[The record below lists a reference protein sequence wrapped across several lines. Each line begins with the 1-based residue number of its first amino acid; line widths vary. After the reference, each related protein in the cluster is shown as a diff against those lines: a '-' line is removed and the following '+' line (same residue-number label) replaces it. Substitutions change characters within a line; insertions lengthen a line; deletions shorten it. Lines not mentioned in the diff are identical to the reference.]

1 LASRIGSIAHSS
13 PFPVTPSR
21 KSRAVAQARFAQLA
35 THAFQQP
42 YDATVSE
49 IDPMDLATPAQDQRK
64 SIGRLTRLMARSLSI
79 VWKSARTPF
88 LALIGL
94 QLLNAIA
101 LALQIFA
108 VQLALTAVLE
118 ISGTRDP
125 WSLVQPVLLLAGL
138 TAVTA
143 VIASVQVGL
152 GRYASELVVA
162 VMWKRVLRVATR
174 VDLRKFESA
183 RFYDRLQRVQA
194 NALTRPYQIT
204 HGLLATTGGAAASAG
219 LLIAIVWVH
228 PALLPLLL
236 VGAVPVL
243 LASRRQSQLES
254 DFLAQQTDSTRLR
267 SYLTRIQTG
276 RDEAKEVRAFGLG
289 RKFGQRLNT
298 LYADYLRDLAQHLLH
313 RSRLGA
319 AGSLGSAVLL
329 ALTLF
334 LLAWLIST
342 GRLSIAE
349 AGAALVAIR
358 LLAGQIHSGLAGV
371 QAIFESGQFIDDLDG
386 FLTLAPAAE
395 GGSREI
401 APPAEFHKIRAD
413 AVSFSYPGRSAL
425 ALQAANVEINRGEV
439 VALVGENGSGKTTLA
454 KVIAGLYEPGSGAVR
469 WDGVDVRTFRP
480 ELFRERVA
488 IIFQDFVRYGLSAED
503 NIAVARPDDEV
514 DHAAIREAAKLADAD
529 SFLAALPAGYETPLS
544 RRFTGGHELSG
555 GQWQKVAIARAFY
568 RNAPLVIID
577 EPTAALDARAEY
589 ELFSSLHEVLR
600 GRSALII
607 SHRFSTV
614 RTADRIYVLDHG
626 RVVEQGTHD
635 ELMALG
641 GQYAELFH
649 LQASAYSV
657 DRIMD

>member
-1 LASRIGSIAHSS
+1 
-13 PFPVTPSR
+13 
-21 KSRAVAQARFAQLA
+21 
-35 THAFQQP
+35 
-42 YDATVSE
+42 
-49 IDPMDLATPAQDQRK
+49 MDLATPAQDQRK
-64 SIGRLTRLMARSLSI
+64 SVGRLTRLMARSLSI
-79 VWKSARTPF
+79 VWQSARRPF

-101 LALQIFA
+101 LALQIIA
-108 VQLALTAVLE
+108 VQLALTALLQ
-118 ISGTRDP
+118 ITAIAGDLWR
-125 WSLVQPVLLLAGL
+125 LIQPVMLLAGL

-152 GRYASELVVA
+152 WRYAGELVVA

-194 NALTRPYQIT
+194 NAQTRPYQIT
-204 HGLLATTGGAAASAG
+204 YGLVATIGAAAASAA
-219 LLIAIVWVH
+219 LVVTIMLIH
-228 PALLPLLL
+228 PTLLPLLL
-236 VGAVPVL
+236 VGGVPVL
-243 LASRRQSQLES
+243 LTSRRQSQLES
-254 DFLAQQTDSTRLR
+254 DFLARQTQSMRLR
-267 SYLTRIQTG
+267 SYLTWVQTG
-276 RDEAKEVRAFGLG
+276 RDEAKEIRAFDLA
-289 RKFGQRLNT
+289 RNFGQRLNT
-298 LYADYLRDLAQHLLH
+298 LYADYLRDLAQHLWH

-319 AGSLGSAVLL
+319 AGSLGSTVLL

-342 GRLSIAE
+342 SRLSIAE

-358 LLAGQIHSGLAGV
+358 LLAGQVQSGLNGV
-371 QAIFESGQFIDDLDG
+371 QAIFESGAFIDDLDG

-401 APPAEFHKIRAD
+401 APPVDFHRIRAD
-413 AVSFSYPGRSAL
+413 AVSFSYPGRSQL
-425 ALQAANVEINRGEV
+425 ALQAASIEINRGEV

-454 KVIAGLYEPGSGAVR
+454 KVMAGLYEPGSGAVR
-469 WDGVDVRTFRP
+469 WDGTDVRTFRP
-480 ELFRERVA
+480 DLFRERVA
-488 IIFQDFVRYGLSAED
+488 IIFQDYVKYALSAEE
-503 NIAVARPDDEV
+503 NIAVARPDDEI
-514 DHAAIREAAKLADAD
+514 DHAAVREAARLADAD
-529 SFLAALPAGYETPLS
+529 SFLSALPAGYQTPLS
-544 RRFTGGHELSG
+544 RRFVGGHELSG

-568 RNAPLVIID
+568 RSAPMVIID
-577 EPTAALDARAEY
+577 EPTAALDARAEH

-626 RVVEQGTHD
+626 RVVEHGTHD
-635 ELMALG
+635 ELVALG

-657 DRIMD
+657 DSVLD

>member
-1 LASRIGSIAHSS
+1 
-13 PFPVTPSR
+13 
-21 KSRAVAQARFAQLA
+21 
-35 THAFQQP
+35 
-42 YDATVSE
+42 VSE
-49 IDPMDLATPAQDQRK
+49 IDPMDLATPVQDQQK
-64 SIGRLTRLMARSLSI
+64 SVGRLTRLMARSLAM
-79 VWKSARTPF
+79 VWQSARTPF
-88 LALIGL
+88 LTLIGL

-101 LALQIFA
+101 LALQVVA
-108 VQLALTAVLE
+108 VQLALTAVLV
-118 ISGTRDP
+118 ITGSTGDLWP
-125 WSLVQPVLLLAGL
+125 LVQPVLLLAGL
-138 TAVTA
+138 TAATA
-143 VIASVQVGL
+143 VIGSIQVGL
-152 GRYASELVVA
+152 GRYAGELGVA

-204 HGLLATTGGAAASAG
+204 SGLLATMGALAASAG
-219 LLIAIVWVH
+219 LVVAIVLVY
-228 PALLPLLL
+228 PALLPLLA
-236 VGAVPVL
+236 VGGVPVL
-243 LASRRQSQLES
+243 LTSRRQSQREF
-254 DFLAQQTDSTRLR
+254 DFLARQAQSMRLR
-267 SYLTRIQTG
+267 TYLTWVQTG
-276 RDEAKEVRAFGLG
+276 RGEAKEIRAFGLA
-289 RKFGQRLNT
+289 RNFGQRLNT
-298 LYADYLRDLAQHLLH
+298 LYADYLRDLAQHVSQ
-313 RSRLGA
+313 RSKLGA
-319 AGSLGSAVLL
+319 AGSLGSAALL

-342 GRLSIAE
+342 SRLSISE

-358 LLAGQIHSGLAGV
+358 LLAGQVQSGLTGV

-401 APPAEFHKIRAD
+401 APPADFHRIRAD

-425 ALQAANVEINRGEV
+425 ALQAANIEINRGEV

-454 KVIAGLYEPGSGAVR
+454 KVMAGLYEPGSGAVR
-469 WDGVDVRTFRP
+469 WDGTDVRTFRP
-480 ELFRERVA
+480 DLFRERVA
-488 IIFQDFVRYGLSAED
+488 IIFQDFVRYALTAEE
-503 NIAVARPDDEV
+503 NIAVARPDDEI
-514 DHAAIREAAKLADAD
+514 DHAAIREAAKIADAD
-529 SFLAALPAGYETPLS
+529 SFLSALPAGYQTPLS
-544 RRFTGGHELSG
+544 RRFIAGHELSG

-568 RNAPLVIID
+568 RDAPLVIID

-635 ELMALG
+635 ELVALG

-657 DRIMD
+657 DRAMD

>member
-1 LASRIGSIAHSS
+1 
-13 PFPVTPSR
+13 
-21 KSRAVAQARFAQLA
+21 
-35 THAFQQP
+35 
-42 YDATVSE
+42 
-49 IDPMDLATPAQDQRK
+49 MDLATPAQDQRK
-64 SIGRLTRLMARSLSI
+64 SVGRLTRLMARSLSM
-79 VWKSARTPF
+79 VWQSARRPF

-101 LALQIFA
+101 LALQIIA
-108 VQLALTAVLE
+108 VQLALTALLQ
-118 ISGTRDP
+118 ITAIAGDLWR
-125 WSLVQPVLLLAGL
+125 LVQPVMLLAGL

-152 GRYASELVVA
+152 WRYAGELVVA

-194 NALTRPYQIT
+194 NAQTRPYQIT
-204 HGLLATTGGAAASAG
+204 YGLVATIGAVAASAA
-219 LLIAIVWVH
+219 LVVTIVLIH
-228 PALLPLLL
+228 PTLLPLLL
-236 VGAVPVL
+236 VGGVPVL
-243 LASRRQSQLES
+243 LTSRRQSQLES
-254 DFLAQQTDSTRLR
+254 DFLARQTQSMRLR
-267 SYLTRIQTG
+267 GYLTWVQTG
-276 RDEAKEVRAFGLG
+276 RDEAKEVRAFGLA
-289 RKFGQRLNT
+289 RNFGQRLNT
-298 LYADYLRDLAQHLLH
+298 LYADYLRDLAQHLWH

-319 AGSLGSAVLL
+319 VGSLGSAILL

-342 GRLSIAE
+342 SRLGIAE
-349 AGAALVAIR
+349 AAAALVAIR
-358 LLAGQIHSGLAGV
+358 LLAGQVQSGLNGV
-371 QAIFESGQFIDDLDG
+371 QAIFESGSFIDDLDG

-401 APPAEFHKIRAD
+401 APPADFHRIRAD
-413 AVSFSYPGRSAL
+413 AVSFSYPGRSQL
-425 ALQAANVEINRGEV
+425 ALQAASIEINRGEV

-454 KVIAGLYEPGSGAVR
+454 KVMAGLYEPGSGAVR
-469 WDGVDVRTFRP
+469 WDGTDVRTFRP
-480 ELFRERVA
+480 DLFRERVA
-488 IIFQDFVRYGLSAED
+488 IIFQDYVKYALSAEE
-503 NIAVARPDDEV
+503 NIAVARPDDEIY
-514 DHAAIREAAKLADAD
+514 HAAVREAARLADAD
-529 SFLAALPAGYETPLS
+529 SFLSALPSGYQTPLS
-544 RRFTGGHELSG
+544 RRFVGGHELSG

-568 RNAPLVIID
+568 RSAPLVIID

-626 RVVEQGTHD
+626 RVVEQGSHD
-635 ELMALG
+635 ELVALG

-657 DRIMD
+657 DSVLD

>member
-1 LASRIGSIAHSS
+1 
-13 PFPVTPSR
+13 
-21 KSRAVAQARFAQLA
+21 
-35 THAFQQP
+35 
-42 YDATVSE
+42 VSE
-49 IDPMDLATPAQDQRK
+49 IDPVDLATPAEDQRK
-64 SIGRLTRLMARSLSI
+64 SVGRLTRLMARSLSM
-79 VWKSARTPF
+79 VWQSARTPL

-101 LALQIFA
+101 LVLQIVA
-108 VQLALTAVLE
+108 VELALTALLD
-118 ISGTRDP
+118 ISESTADLWR
-125 WSLVQPVLLLAGL
+125 LVQPVLLLAGL

-143 VIASVQVGL
+143 VIASAQAGL
-152 GRYASELVVA
+152 GRYAGELVAA

-204 HGLLATTGGAAASAG
+204 YGLVATMGAAAASAG
-219 LLIAIVWVH
+219 LVVAIALVH
-228 PALLPLLL
+228 PTLLPLLL
-236 VGAVPVL
+236 IGGVPL
-243 LASRRQSQLES
+243 LLTSRRQSQLEF
-254 DFLAQQTDSTRLR
+254 DFLARQTQSMRLR
-267 SYLTRIQTG
+267 NYLTWVQTG
-276 RDEAKEVRAFGLG
+276 RDEAKEVRAFGLA
-289 RKFGQRLNT
+289 RNFGKRLNT
-298 LYADYLRDLAQHLLH
+298 LYADYLRDLAQHLWH

-319 AGSLGSAVLL
+319 AGSLGSAALL
-329 ALTLF
+329 ALTLL

-342 GRLSIAE
+342 SRLSVAE

-358 LLAGQIHSGLAGV
+358 LLASQVHSGFAGV
-371 QAIFESGQFIDDLDG
+371 QAVFESGQFIDDLDG

-401 APPAEFHKIRAD
+401 APPADFQRVRAD
-413 AVSFSYPGRSAL
+413 AVTFSYPGRNQL
-425 ALQAANVEINRGEV
+425 AVQAADIEINRGEV

-469 WDGVDVRTFRP
+469 WDGIDVRTFRP
-480 ELFRERVA
+480 DLFRERVA
-488 IIFQDFVRYGLSAED
+488 IIFQDFVKYALSAEE
-503 NIAVARPDDEV
+503 NIAVARPDDDI
-514 DHAAIREAAKLADAD
+514 DHAVVREAARLAGAD
-529 SFLAALPAGYETPLS
+529 SFLSALPDGYQTPLS
-544 RRFTGGHELSG
+544 RRFVGGHELSG

-568 RNAPLVIID
+568 RSAPLVIID

-589 ELFSSLHEVLR
+589 ELFSSLHEILR

-626 RVVEQGTHD
+626 RVVESGTHD
-635 ELMALG
+635 ELVALG
-641 GQYAELFH
+641 GRYAELFH

-657 DRIMD
+657 DSVMD

>member
-1 LASRIGSIAHSS
+1 
-13 PFPVTPSR
+13 
-21 KSRAVAQARFAQLA
+21 
-35 THAFQQP
+35 
-42 YDATVSE
+42 
-49 IDPMDLATPAQDQRK
+49 MDLATPAQDQRK

-79 VWKSARTPF
+79 VWQSARTPF

-152 GRYASELVVA
+152 GRYAGELVVA

-204 HGLLATTGGAAASAG
+204 HGLVATTGGAAASAG
-219 LLIAIVWVH
+219 LLIAIGWVH

-243 LASRRQSQLES
+243 LTSRRQSQLES

-267 SYLTRIQTG
+267 SYLTRVQTG

-298 LYADYLRDLAQHLLH
+298 LYADYLRDLAQHLWH

-319 AGSLGSAVLL
+319 AGSLGSAILL

-349 AGAALVAIR
+349 AGAAVVAIR
-358 LLAGQIHSGLAGV
+358 LLAGQIHSGLTGV

-401 APPAEFHKIRAD
+401 GPPAEFDRIRSD

-425 ALQAANVEINRGEV
+425 ALQAASVEINRGEV

-488 IIFQDFVRYGLSAED
+488 IIFQDFVRYGLSAEE

-600 GRSALII
+600 GRSALIV

-641 GQYAELFH
+641 GQYAELFD

>member
-1 LASRIGSIAHSS
+1 
-13 PFPVTPSR
+13 
-21 KSRAVAQARFAQLA
+21 
-35 THAFQQP
+35 
-42 YDATVSE
+42 
-49 IDPMDLATPAQDQRK
+49 MDLATPAQDQRK
-64 SIGRLTRLMARSLSI
+64 SVGRLTRLMARSLSM
-79 VWKSARTPF
+79 VWQSARRPF

-101 LALQIFA
+101 LALQIIA
-108 VQLALTAVLE
+108 VQLALTALLQ
-118 ISGTRDP
+118 ITAIAGDLWR
-125 WSLVQPVLLLAGL
+125 LVQPVMLLAGL

-152 GRYASELVVA
+152 WRYAGELVVA

-194 NALTRPYQIT
+194 NAQTRPYQIT
-204 HGLLATTGGAAASAG
+204 YGLVATIGAVAASAA
-219 LLIAIVWVH
+219 LVVTIVLIH
-228 PALLPLLL
+228 PTLLPLLL
-236 VGAVPVL
+236 VGGVPVL
-243 LASRRQSQLES
+243 LTSRRQSQLES
-254 DFLAQQTDSTRLR
+254 DFLARQTQSMRLR
-267 SYLTRIQTG
+267 GYLTWVQTG
-276 RDEAKEVRAFGLG
+276 RDEAKEVRAFGLA
-289 RKFGQRLNT
+289 RNFGQRLNT
-298 LYADYLRDLAQHLLH
+298 LYADYLRDLAQHLWH

-319 AGSLGSAVLL
+319 LGSLGSAILL

-342 GRLSIAE
+342 SRLGIAE
-349 AGAALVAIR
+349 AAAALVAIR
-358 LLAGQIHSGLAGV
+358 LLAGQVQSGLNGV
-371 QAIFESGQFIDDLDG
+371 QAIFESGSFIDDLDG

-401 APPAEFHKIRAD
+401 APPADFHRIRAD
-413 AVSFSYPGRSAL
+413 AVSFSYPGRSQL
-425 ALQAANVEINRGEV
+425 ALQAASIEINHGEV

-454 KVIAGLYEPGSGAVR
+454 KVMAGLYEPGSGAVR
-469 WDGVDVRTFRP
+469 WDGTDVRTFRP
-480 ELFRERVA
+480 DLFRERVA
-488 IIFQDFVRYGLSAED
+488 IIFQDYVKYALSAEE
-503 NIAVARPDDEV
+503 NIAVARPDDEIY
-514 DHAAIREAAKLADAD
+514 HAAVREAARLADAD
-529 SFLAALPAGYETPLS
+529 SFLSALPSGYQTPLS
-544 RRFTGGHELSG
+544 RRFVGGHELSG

-568 RNAPLVIID
+568 RSAPLVIID

-626 RVVEQGTHD
+626 RVVEQGSHD
-635 ELMALG
+635 ELVALG

-657 DRIMD
+657 DSVLD

>member
-1 LASRIGSIAHSS
+1 
-13 PFPVTPSR
+13 
-21 KSRAVAQARFAQLA
+21 
-35 THAFQQP
+35 
-42 YDATVSE
+42 
-49 IDPMDLATPAQDQRK
+49 MDLATPAQDQRK

-79 VWKSARTPF
+79 VWQSARTPF

-152 GRYASELVVA
+152 GRYSGELVVA

-204 HGLLATTGGAAASAG
+204 HGLVATTGGAAASAG

-243 LASRRQSQLES
+243 LTSRRQSQLES
-254 DFLAQQTDSTRLR
+254 DFLAKQTDSTRLR
-267 SYLTRIQTG
+267 SYLTRLQTG
-276 RDEAKEVRAFGLG
+276 RDEAKEVRAFGIG

-298 LYADYLRDLAQHLLH
+298 LYADYLRDLAQHLWH

-349 AGAALVAIR
+349 AGAAVVAIR
-358 LLAGQIHSGLAGV
+358 LLAGQIHAGLTGV

-401 APPAEFHKIRAD
+401 GPPAEFHRIRSD

-488 IIFQDFVRYGLSAED
+488 IIFQDFVRYALSAEE

>member
-1 LASRIGSIAHSS
+1 
-13 PFPVTPSR
+13 
-21 KSRAVAQARFAQLA
+21 
-35 THAFQQP
+35 
-42 YDATVSE
+42 
-49 IDPMDLATPAQDQRK
+49 MDLATPAQDQRK

-79 VWKSARTPF
+79 VWQSARTPF

-152 GRYASELVVA
+152 GRYSGELVVA

-204 HGLLATTGGAAASAG
+204 HGLVATTGGAAASAG

-243 LASRRQSQLES
+243 LTSRRQSQLES
-254 DFLAQQTDSTRLR
+254 DFLAKQTDSTRLR
-267 SYLTRIQTG
+267 SYLTRLQTG
-276 RDEAKEVRAFGLG
+276 RDEAKEVRAFGIG

-298 LYADYLRDLAQHLLH
+298 LYADYLRDLAQHLWH

-349 AGAALVAIR
+349 AGAAVVAIR
-358 LLAGQIHSGLAGV
+358 LLAGQIHAGLTGV

-401 APPAEFHKIRAD
+401 GPPAEFHRIRSD

-488 IIFQDFVRYGLSAED
+488 IIFQDFVRYALSAEE

-600 GRSALII
+600 GRSALIV

-641 GQYAELFH
+641 GQYAELFD

>member
-1 LASRIGSIAHSS
+1 
-13 PFPVTPSR
+13 
-21 KSRAVAQARFAQLA
+21 
-35 THAFQQP
+35 
-42 YDATVSE
+42 VSE

-79 VWKSARTPF
+79 VWQSARTPF

-118 ISGTRDP
+118 IAGTRDP
-125 WSLVQPVLLLAGL
+125 WALVQPVLLLAGL
-138 TAVTA
+138 TAITA
-143 VIASVQVGL
+143 VIASVRVGL

-183 RFYDRLQRVQA
+183 RFNDRLQRVQA

-204 HGLLATTGGAAASAG
+204 HGLVATTGGAAASVG
-219 LLIAIVWVH
+219 LMIAIVWAH
-228 PALLPLLL
+228 PALVPLLL

-243 LASRRQSQLES
+243 LTSRRQSQLEA

-358 LLAGQIHSGLAGV
+358 LLAGQIQSGLSGV

-395 GGSREI
+395 GGTREI
-401 APPAEFHKIRAD
+401 GPPAEFHRIRAD

-425 ALQAANVEINRGEV
+425 ALQAASVEINRGEV

-488 IIFQDFVRYGLSAED
+488 IIFQDFVRYGLSAEE

-577 EPTAALDARAEY
+577 EPTSALDARAEY

>member
-1 LASRIGSIAHSS
+1 M
-13 PFPVTPSR
+13 
-21 KSRAVAQARFAQLA
+21 
-35 THAFQQP
+35 
-42 YDATVSE
+42 SE
-49 IDPMDLATPAQDQRK
+49 IDPVDLATTAEDQLK
-64 SIGRLTRLMARSLSI
+64 SVSRLTRLMARSLAM
-79 VWKSARTPF
+79 VWQSARTPF

-101 LALQIFA
+101 LVLQIVA
-108 VQLALTAVLE
+108 VDLALTALLE
-118 ISGTRDP
+118 ISGSAADLWR
-125 WSLVQPVLLLAGL
+125 LVQPVLLLAGL

-143 VIASVQVGL
+143 VIASAQAGL
-152 GRYASELVVA
+152 GRYSGELVAA

-194 NALTRPYQIT
+194 NALTRPYQVT
-204 HGLLATTGGAAASAG
+204 SGLVATMGAAAASVG
-219 LLIAIVWVH
+219 LVVAIALIH

-236 VGAVPVL
+236 VGGTPVL
-243 LASRRQSQLES
+243 LTGRRQSQLES
-254 DFLAQQTDSTRLR
+254 DFLARQTQSTRLR
-267 SYLTRIQTG
+267 NYLAWVQTG
-276 RDEAKEVRAFGLG
+276 RDEAKEIRAFGLG
-289 RKFGQRLNT
+289 RNFGKRLNT
-298 LYADYLRDLAQHLLH
+298 LYADYLRDLGQHLWH

-342 GRLSIAE
+342 SRLTIAE

-358 LLAGQIHSGLAGV
+358 LLASQVHSGFAGV
-371 QAIFESGQFIDDLDG
+371 QAVFESGLFIDDLDG

-401 APPAEFHKIRAD
+401 GPPADFHRIRAD
-413 AVSFSYPGRSAL
+413 AVTFSYPGRSQL
-425 ALQAANVEINRGEV
+425 AVQAADIEINSGEV

-454 KVIAGLYEPGSGAVR
+454 KVMAGLYEPGSGAVR
-469 WDGVDVRTFRP
+469 WDGIDVRTFRP
-480 ELFRERVA
+480 DLFRERVA
-488 IIFQDFVRYGLSAED
+488 IIFQDYVKYALSAEE
-503 NIAVARPDDEV
+503 NIAVARPDDDI
-514 DHAAIREAAKLADAD
+514 DHAAVREAARLADAD
-529 SFLAALPAGYETPLS
+529 SFLSALPAGYQTPLS
-544 RRFTGGHELSG
+544 RRFVGGHELSG

-568 RNAPLVIID
+568 RSAPLVIID

-589 ELFSSLHEVLR
+589 ELFSSLHEILR

-626 RVVEQGTHD
+626 RVVEHGTHD
-635 ELMALG
+635 ELVALG

-657 DRIMD
+657 DSVMD

>member
-1 LASRIGSIAHSS
+1 
-13 PFPVTPSR
+13 
-21 KSRAVAQARFAQLA
+21 
-35 THAFQQP
+35 
-42 YDATVSE
+42 VSE
-49 IDPMDLATPAQDQRK
+49 IDPVDLATTAEDQLK
-64 SIGRLTRLMARSLSI
+64 SVSRLNRLMARSWAM
-79 VWKSARTPF
+79 VWQSARTPF

-101 LALQIFA
+101 LVLQIVA
-108 VQLALTAVLE
+108 VELALTALLD
-118 ISGTRDP
+118 ISGSAADLWR
-125 WSLVQPVLLLAGL
+125 LVQPVLLLAGL

-143 VIASVQVGL
+143 VIALAQAGL
-152 GRYASELVVA
+152 GRYSGELVAA

-204 HGLLATTGGAAASAG
+204 NGLVATMGAAAASVG
-219 LLIAIVWVH
+219 LVVAIALIH
-228 PALLPLLL
+228 PTLLPLLL
-236 VGAVPVL
+236 VGGIPVL
-243 LASRRQSQLES
+243 LTSRRQGQLES
-254 DFLAQQTDSTRLR
+254 DFLARQTQSTRLR
-267 SYLTRIQTG
+267 NYLTWVQTG
-276 RDEAKEVRAFGLG
+276 RDEAKEIRAFGLG
-289 RKFGQRLNT
+289 HNFGKRLNT
-298 LYADYLRDLAQHLLH
+298 LYADYLRDLAQHLWH

-342 GRLSIAE
+342 TRLTIAE

-358 LLAGQIHSGLAGV
+358 LLASQVQSGFAGV
-371 QAIFESGQFIDDLDG
+371 QAVFESGLFIDDLDG

-401 APPAEFHKIRAD
+401 APPADFHRIRAD
-413 AVSFSYPGRSAL
+413 AVTFSYPGRSQL
-425 ALQAANVEINRGEV
+425 AVQAADIEINSGEV

-454 KVIAGLYEPGSGAVR
+454 KVMAGLYEPGSGAVR
-469 WDGVDVRTFRP
+469 WDGIDVRTFRP
-480 ELFRERVA
+480 DLFRERVA
-488 IIFQDFVRYGLSAED
+488 IIFQDFVKYALSAEE
-503 NIAVARPDDEV
+503 NIAVARPDDDI
-514 DHAAIREAAKLADAD
+514 DHTAVREAARLADAD
-529 SFLAALPAGYETPLS
+529 AFLSALPAGYQTPLS
-544 RRFTGGHELSG
+544 RRFVGGHELSG

-568 RNAPLVIID
+568 RSASLVIID

-589 ELFSSLHEVLR
+589 ELFSSLHEILR

-626 RVVEQGTHD
+626 RVVEHGTHD
-635 ELMALG
+635 ELVALG

-657 DRIMD
+657 DHVMD

>member
-1 LASRIGSIAHSS
+1 
-13 PFPVTPSR
+13 V
-21 KSRAVAQARFAQLA
+21 A

-49 IDPMDLATPAQDQRK
+49 IDPMDLATPTQDQRK
-64 SIGRLTRLMARSLSI
+64 SVGRLTRLMARSLSL
-79 VWKSARTPF
+79 VWQSARTPF

-101 LALQIFA
+101 LALQVVA
-108 VQLALTAVLE
+108 VQLALAAVLA
-118 ISGTRDP
+118 ITGSTGDL
-125 WSLVQPVLLLAGL
+125 WGLVQPVLLLAGL
-138 TAVTA
+138 TAATA
-143 VIASVQVGL
+143 VIASIQVGL
-152 GRYASELVVA
+152 GRYAGELVVA

-174 VDLRKFESA
+174 VDLRKFESV

-194 NALTRPYQIT
+194 DAATRPYQIT
-204 HGLLATTGGAAASAG
+204 YGLLATMGALAAGAG
-219 LLIAIVWVH
+219 LVIAIVLVH

-236 VGAVPVL
+236 IGGIPVL
-243 LASRRQSQLES
+243 LTSRRQSQLEF
-254 DFLAQQTDSTRLR
+254 DFLARQSQSRRLR
-267 SYLTRIQTG
+267 TYLTWVQTG
-276 RDEAKEVRAFGLG
+276 RDEAKEVRAFGLA
-289 RKFGQRLNT
+289 RNFGQRLNT
-298 LYADYLRDLAQHLLH
+298 LYADYLRDLAQHVSQ
-313 RSRLGA
+313 RSKLGA
-319 AGSLGSAVLL
+319 AGSLGSAALL

-334 LLAWLIST
+334 LLGWLIST
-342 GRLSIAE
+342 NRLSIAE

-358 LLAGQIHSGLAGV
+358 LLAGQVQSGFSGA

-401 APPAEFHKIRAD
+401 APPTDFLRIRAD
-413 AVSFSYPGRSAL
+413 AVSFSYPGRNAL
-425 ALQAANVEINRGEV
+425 ALQAANIEINRGEV

-469 WDGVDVRTFRP
+469 WDGTDIRTFRP
-480 ELFRERVA
+480 DLFRERIA
-488 IIFQDFVRYGLSAED
+488 IIFQDFVRYALSAEE
-503 NIAVARPDDEV
+503 NIAVARPDD
-514 DHAAIREAAKLADAD
+514 DIDQAAIREAAKIADAD
-529 SFLAALPAGYETPLS
+529 SFLSALPAGYQTPLS

-635 ELMALG
+635 ELVALG

-657 DRIMD
+657 DSVID

>member
-1 LASRIGSIAHSS
+1 
-13 PFPVTPSR
+13 V
-21 KSRAVAQARFAQLA
+21 A

-49 IDPMDLATPAQDQRK
+49 IDPMDLATPTQDQRK
-64 SIGRLTRLMARSLSI
+64 SVGRLTRLMARSLSL
-79 VWKSARTPF
+79 VWQSARTPF

-101 LALQIFA
+101 LALQVVA
-108 VQLALTAVLE
+108 VQLALAAVLALT
-118 ISGTRDP
+118 GNTGDL
-125 WSLVQPVLLLAGL
+125 WGLVQPVMLLAGL
-138 TAVTA
+138 TAATA
-143 VIASVQVGL
+143 VIASIQVGL
-152 GRYASELVVA
+152 GRYAGELVVA

-174 VDLRKFESA
+174 VDLRKFESV

-194 NALTRPYQIT
+194 DAATRPYRIT
-204 HGLLATTGGAAASAG
+204 YGLLATMGALAAGAG
-219 LLIAIVWVH
+219 LVIAIVLVH

-236 VGAVPVL
+236 IGGIPL
-243 LASRRQSQLES
+243 LLTSRRQSQLEF
-254 DFLAQQTDSTRLR
+254 DFLARQAQSRRLR
-267 SYLTRIQTG
+267 TYLTWVQTG
-276 RDEAKEVRAFGLG
+276 RDEAKEVRAFGLA
-289 RKFGQRLNT
+289 RNFGQRLNT
-298 LYADYLRDLAQHLLH
+298 LYADYLRDLAQHVSQ
-313 RSRLGA
+313 RSKLGA
-319 AGSLGSAVLL
+319 AGSLGSAALL

-334 LLAWLIST
+334 LLGWLIST
-342 GRLSIAE
+342 NRLSVAE

-358 LLAGQIHSGLAGV
+358 LLAGQVQSGFSGV

-401 APPAEFHKIRAD
+401 APPTDFLRIRAD
-413 AVSFSYPGRSAL
+413 AVSFSYPGRTAL
-425 ALQAANVEINRGEV
+425 ALQAASIEINRGEV

-469 WDGVDVRTFRP
+469 WDGTDIRTFRP
-480 ELFRERVA
+480 DLFRERIA
-488 IIFQDFVRYGLSAED
+488 IIFQDFVRYALSAEE
-503 NIAVARPDDEV
+503 NIAVARPDD
-514 DHAAIREAAKLADAD
+514 DIDQAAIREAAKIADAD
-529 SFLAALPAGYETPLS
+529 SFLSALPAGYQTPLS

-626 RVVEQGTHD
+626 RVVEHGTHE
-635 ELMALG
+635 ELVALR

-657 DRIMD
+657 DSVID

>member
-1 LASRIGSIAHSS
+1 
-13 PFPVTPSR
+13 
-21 KSRAVAQARFAQLA
+21 
-35 THAFQQP
+35 
-42 YDATVSE
+42 
-49 IDPMDLATPAQDQRK
+49 MDLATPAQDQRK

-79 VWKSARTPF
+79 VWQSARTPF

-94 QLLNAIA
+94 QLLGAIA
-101 LALQIFA
+101 LALQILA

-118 ISGTRDP
+118 ISGTSDP
-125 WSLVQPVLLLAGL
+125 WSLVKPVLLLAGL

-152 GRYASELVVA
+152 GRYAGELVVA

-194 NALTRPYQIT
+194 NALTRPYQIS
-204 HGLLATTGGAAASAG
+204 HGLVATTGGAAASAG
-219 LLIAIVWVH
+219 LLTAVVLVH

-243 LASRRQSQLES
+243 LTSRRQSQLES
-254 DFLAQQTDSTRLR
+254 DFLAQQTQSMRLR
-267 SYLTRIQTG
+267 SYLTWVQTG

-289 RKFGQRLNT
+289 RNFGQRLNA
-298 LYADYLRDLAQHLLH
+298 LYADYLRDLAQHLWH

-329 ALTLF
+329 ALIFF

-342 GRLSIAE
+342 GRLAIAE

-358 LLAGQIHSGLAGV
+358 LLAGQIQSGLAGV

-401 APPAEFHKIRAD
+401 APPAEFQRIRAD

-425 ALQAANVEINRGEV
+425 ALQAASIEINRGEV

-454 KVIAGLYEPGSGAVR
+454 KVMAGLYEPGSGAVR

-480 ELFRERVA
+480 ELLRERIA
-488 IIFQDFVRYGLSAED
+488 IIFQDFVRYALSAEE

-544 RRFTGGHELSG
+544 PLFTGGHELSG

-568 RNAPLVIID
+568 RNARLLIID

-589 ELFSSLHEVLR
+589 EMFSSLHEVLR

-614 RTADRIYVLDHG
+614 RTADRIYVLDRG
-626 RVVEQGTHD
+626 RVVGQGTHD

-657 DRIMD
+657 DRAMD